1 MSHRDQLGRSITIE
15 QTLKNDIAELE
26 KAKYGAM
33 AENANL
39 KSVVAELRK
48 ENLRLTQLLQNSRG
62 DR

>member
-1 MSHRDQLGRSITIE
+1 MSHREQLGRSITIE
-15 QTLKNDIAELE
+15 QTLKNDITELE

-48 ENLRLTQLLQNSRG
+48 ENLRLTQLLQNSRAE
-62 DR
+62 